1 MPIVKQAAERRPPG
15 PGQTPISVPSGSS
28 SAAVD
33 FSAFE
38 GQLVTIK
45 LEPETQLV
53 HGRFGT
59 SAVGAATTNDLPI
72 RDGEEF
78 YIPRDGSRSFGR
90 FYGNGAVATIYWAGT
105 SG

>member
-1 MPIVKQAAERRPPG
+1 MSIKQAADRRPPG
-15 PGQTPISVPSGSS
+15 PGETPISVPNGSS

-33 FSAFE
+33 FSSAE
-38 GQLVTIK
+38 GKFVTLK

-59 SAVGAATTNDLPI
+59 SAVGAAVNTDLPI
-72 RDGEEF
+72 RDGEEIK
-78 YIPRDGSRSFGR
+78 IPRDGTRSFGR
-90 FYGNGAVATIYWAGT
+90 FFGNGGAATIYWAVT